1 MIVYVLTLLGGTWL
15 AWSLIAMELNYRRA
29 IAMGIPAIRQCF
41 DGSNFI
47 WMMAEAP
54 VWSFLDKLG
63 VELGSFRYSRR
74 GWYFYDQAKTHIRLG
89 PVWALVSPRG
99 IILYVADS
107 EIVNE
112 IFQRRSDFI
121 RPFEGYKILE
131 IYGPCISTA
140 DQDNWARHR
149 KVVATPFNESAMSFV
164 WDESIKQSEQ
174 MVKTWTSPGHGHIK
188 SAAQDTRTVSLNVLA
203 ATGFRKSYP
212 FQSANDP
219 QMANPA
225 NTASYRDNLQIV
237 LDNIIMLLVIPR
249 KILTLPFAPASWHT
263 VAKASVGFQN
273 YMAQMLDE
281 ETKAMNENKAG
292 SGSMMTSFVRAMDL
306 NQKTSSQGKAT
317 GSSSKGLSVDEIFG
331 NMFTINFAG
340 HDTTANTLSFVMIL
354 LSAYPEVQE
363 WVAEEL
369 QQLTPEEMK
378 MKGQYTNVF
387 SKLHRCQALMH
398 ETLRIFAPV
407 AIIMKRTGSQ
417 SQQLI
422 VGHKSIIIPPKTGV
436 WINMSGIH
444 VHPKYWEDPMKWNPY
459 RWIQTPSNL
468 EKPSTLQDERLITPA
483 RCTYFPWSEG
493 AQNCPGNKF
502 SQVEFVAVMA
512 HLLRDHR
519 IHAVPNPGETTG
531 QLQSRIL
538 AVTRD
543 VDLQLLIRMRDA
555 DRVQLSCR
563 RV

>member
-1 MIVYVLTLLGGTWL
+1 
-15 AWSLIAMELNYRRA
+15 MELNYRRA

-41 DGSNFI
+41 DGSNLLWQI
-47 WMMAEAP
+47 AESP
-54 VWSFLDKLG
+54 VWTFLDKLG

-74 GWYFYDQAKTHIRLG
+74 GWYFYDQAQTHIRLG

-99 IILYVADS
+99 ICLYIADAEIAS
-107 EIVNE
+107 EIFE
-112 IFQRRSDFI
+112 RRADFI
-121 RPFEGYKILE
+121 RPFEAYKILE
-131 IYGPCISTA
+131 VYGPCISTA

-149 KVVATPFNESAMSFV
+149 KVVATPFNESAMSSV

-174 MVKTWTSPGHGHIK
+174 MVEAWTSPGHGYIK

-219 QMANPA
+219 QKANID

-237 LDNIIMLLVIPR
+237 LDNIIMLLVVPR
-249 KILTLPFAPASWHT
+249 KILTLPFAPNSWHK
-263 VAKASVGFQN
+263 VAEASAGFQN

-292 SGSMMTSFVRAMDL
+292 SGSMVTSFVRAMDL
-306 NQKTSSQGKAT
+306 NQKTNAQAKAIS
-317 GSSSKGLSVDEIFG
+317 SSSKGLTVEEIFG
-331 NMFTINFAG
+331 NMFAVNFAG

-354 LSAYPEVQE
+354 LSAYPEVQG
-363 WVAEEL
+363 WVSEEL
-369 QQLTPEEMK
+369 QQLTPEEML
-378 MKGQYTNVF
+378 GQYTNTF

-398 ETLRIFAPV
+398 ETLRIFSPV
-407 AIIMKRTGSQ
+407 GIIMKRTNHQ
-417 SQQLI
+417 SQHLAT
-422 VGHKSIIIPPKTGV
+422 GNKSILIPPNTNV

-444 VHPKYWEDPMKWNPY
+444 ANPKYWEDPMKWNPS
-459 RWIQTPSNL
+459 RWVHTPPNS
-468 EKPSTLQDERLITPA
+468 EKASTLQDERLIISP

-493 AQNCPGNKF
+493 PQNCPGSKF

-519 IHAVPNPGETTG
+519 IHAIPNPGETTE
-531 QLQSRIL
+531 QLRSRIL
-538 AVTRD
+538 AVTQD

-555 DRVQLSCR
+555 DRVHLACR